1 MTTAQTAQY
10 ALIKPITQRYIRL
23 RCNIRYLPPYYDA
36 YRNTDSGNVK
46 RKGSVICHLEK
57 YLRLIYNPK
66 ISLAKCLLCNSQATA
81 NAVT

>member
-10 ALIKPITQRYIRL
+10 ALIKPITQRYIKS
-23 RCNIRYLPPYYDA
+23 RCNIRCLPPKYDA

-46 RKGSVICHLEK
+46 RKGSVMGTLEK
-57 YLRLIYNPK
+57 YTRLIYNPK
-66 ISLAKCLLCNSQATA
+66 ISLAQCLLCNSQVTA